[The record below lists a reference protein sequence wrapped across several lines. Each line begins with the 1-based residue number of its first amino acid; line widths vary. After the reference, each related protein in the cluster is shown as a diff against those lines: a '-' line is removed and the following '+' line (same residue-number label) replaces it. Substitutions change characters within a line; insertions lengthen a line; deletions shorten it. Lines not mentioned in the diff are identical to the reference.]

1 MTGPLRVGTR
11 ASALALSQ
19 SGWAA
24 EQISSEVELVHI
36 STRGDRDQT
45 SPLTQ
50 IGGTGVFVSAVREA
64 LLTGEVDMVVHSLK
78 DLPTAAPE
86 GITLAAVPPREDPSD
101 ALLARDGLTLAELPD
116 GASVGTGSPRR
127 AAQLRLAR
135 PDLDVQPIRGN
146 IDTRIA
152 FMTDGRLDAVMLA
165 TAGLNRLGRDHLIT
179 ERLDPRVFLPA
190 PAQGAL
196 AVEVREGDARWAE
209 PLAALDDAPTR
220 AAVVAE
226 RILLNRLEAGC
237 SAPVAAFAVMDGD
250 QIILK
255 AGAFGADSHLIEE
268 QTGTDPTA
276 LGEAVARS
284 LLARG
289 AKALLS

>member
-1 MTGPLRVGTR
+1 MKVGTR
-11 ASALALSQ
+11 GSALALSQ
-19 SGWAA
+19 SGWVA
-24 EQISSEVELVHI
+24 EQLSDQFELVHV
-36 STRGDRDQT
+36 STKGDQDQT
-45 SPLTQ
+45 SLLTQ

-64 LLTGEVDMVVHSLK
+64 LLAGEVDVVVHSLK
-78 DLPTAAPE
+78 DLPTAAPD
-86 GITLAAVPPREDPSD
+86 GITLAAIPPREDPSD
-101 ALLARDGLTLAELPD
+101 ALLARDGLTLGTLPE
-116 GASVGTGSPRR
+116 GGSVGTGSPRR

-179 ERLDPRVFLPA
+179 DRLDPRIFLPA

-196 AVEVREGDARWAE
+196 AVEVRDGDTRHSEALAE
-209 PLAALDDAPTR
+209 LDDPATR

-237 SAPVAAFAVMDGD
+237 SAPVAAYATTDGD
-250 QIILK
+250 GITLK
-255 AGAFGADSHLIEE
+255 AGAFGPDAHLIEE

-276 LGEAVARS
+276 LGESVAAA
-284 LLARG
+284 LLKRG
-289 AKALLS
+289 AKALLA

>member
-64 LLTGEVDMVVHSLK
+64 LLAGEVDMVVHSLK

-152 FMTDGRLDAVMLA
+152 FMTDDRLDAVMLA

-268 QTGTDPTA
+268 QAGTDPTA
-276 LGEAVARS
+276 LGGAVARS